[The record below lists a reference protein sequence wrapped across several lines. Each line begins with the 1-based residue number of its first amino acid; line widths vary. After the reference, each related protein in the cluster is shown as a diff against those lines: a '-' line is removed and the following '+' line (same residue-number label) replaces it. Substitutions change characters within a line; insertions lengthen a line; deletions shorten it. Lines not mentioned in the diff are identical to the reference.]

1 MIQGGKTVDEKHN
14 ELKHSQ
20 KWNIQEKLKVDKT
33 DGFRTNEAENEAE
46 KAATGIEYGEGR
58 NRRTSQESLS

>member
-1 MIQGGKTVDEKHN
+1 MIQGGETVDEKHN
-14 ELKHSQ
+14 GQKHGQ
-20 KWNIQEKLKVDKT
+20 ERNIQEKLKVDKT
-33 DGFRTNEAENEAE
+33 DGFRRNEAENEAE